1 MAWAA
6 LWGEEVLLKFLRGI
20 VGFVFLV
27 FFFMDNFLLFIVFA
41 TTLLLFF
48 VLVFCLRGMW
58 NLSS

>member
-27 FFFMDNFLLFIVFA
+27 FFLWTIFYSLLFLLQHCFCF
-41 TTLLLFF
+41 LFWFF
-48 VLVFCLRGMW
+48 V
-58 NLSS
+58 